1 VSASPSTWCASRRSR
16 PTVKGFT
23 TAFPGELSRRYRK
36 YLFVKGSSKEHKQ
49 TAGLWLGQGL
59 FDLSLFTILES
70 DQKDIEATV
79 SRDEAIELATEWA
92 ASFHE
97 DESLEV
103 TDIEFRIDPLR
114 FWLVMFK
121 KVGTDEA
128 FYSMVLPDR
137 TIVEPEDEMKV
148 WVFSN
153 GRFIRRV

>member
-1 VSASPSTWCASRRSR
+1 VEA
-16 PTVKGFT
+16 
-23 TAFPGELSRRYRK
+23 
-36 YLFVKGSSKEHKQ
+36 
-49 TAGLWLGQGL
+49 TAGVAAIFIFLLLVIYSANGDVLFRDEGQGHGCI
-59 FDLSLFTILES
+59 FES

>member
-1 VSASPSTWCASRRSR
+1 MRFP
-16 PTVKGFT
+16 PVKGFT